1 MYKVE
6 ITGQTVRSVT
16 RHNDGNSVMGTVG
29 VERVEFIFD
38 QPWDGLLKYACFKN
52 TGRPRNKQEVRV
64 LLDSTNTIDI
74 PWEMYTASGNLYV
87 GVCGSQGKDI
97 VMPTIWALMS
107 SVVKGVN
114 PETDNAKELT
124 PSLVQQM
131 IAVVDSVRKDADEGK
146 FDGVSATH
154 EWNGTVLT
162 MASASGTSSADL
174 KGEKGNTGERGP
186 QGYPGIQGEKGLK
199 GDTGATGP
207 KGDAFTYS
215 DFTEEQLAGLKGEK
229 GDTGPQGPKGDTG
242 ERGPQGYPG
251 VQGERGLK
259 GDTGAQGPQG
269 EKGDSYILTES
280 DKQEIANLVYAM
292 MTN

>member
-38 QPWDGLLKYACFKN
+38 QAWDGLLKYACFKN

-87 GVCGSQGKDI
+87 GACGSRGEDI

-146 FDGVSATH
+146 FDGVSAAH

-162 MASASGTSSADL
+162 MTSASGTSSADL
-174 KGEKGNTGERGP
+174 KGERGP
-186 QGYPGIQGEKGLK
+186 QGYPGVQGEKGLK

-207 KGDAFTYS
+207 KGDKGDAFTYS

-259 GDTGAQGPQG
+259 GNTGAQGPQG